1 MIHFRIA
8 REEKMGIHIQRR
20 TLCLIGLISIL
31 SLQGYW
37 NAVTPVEAA
46 NASAASSRTKADI
59 AQILI
64 TTQETIEKDDY
75 VPAEITILSSE
86 SNYFATIFDPAAEIK
101 IRGNS
106 TASLSKLPFNIKLDS
121 AQSVLG
127 MPAGKKWSL
136 LANYIDTSLM
146 RNKLAYDF
154 AEEINLAYS
163 CQSEYVDVWLN
174 GEYNG
179 NYLVVV
185 PVEAGENRVDIDPDD
200 NDFLLEINVGRVE
213 EDVTYI
219 NTGIHRFEINEPEDP
234 TEEQMKWL
242 SEFLIN
248 AERAIKSSD
257 YEQIKKYVD
266 IESFVD
272 FFIIQDLFK
281 NMDANSSSTRFYIK
295 NDILYAGP
303 LWDLDLSAGNVSTHE
318 AYKNYLTYNNWGEY
332 GNQSGNSYEGF
343 WLLQPE
349 TADSIEAV
357 NASWIGNLMKGQVFQ
372 SLVYKRYLELQGKI
386 VNLYSDNTLGENRI
400 DALIKAYGSSFS
412 RDNQRWPVQQSRGS
426 ELYRKNEKTYAE
438 SISFLRNFLK
448 ERNAWL
454 LENMIPENF
463 DVLPP
468 NANNCTQAA
477 TTSATVMVNGKN
489 IAFDAYNIDGNNYF
503 KLRDIAMSVSN
514 SNKKFQVEWDEQL
527 QAINLTSN
535 TSYTPVGG
543 ELSKGDKRPIQCTL
557 STSKVFKDGSQVN
570 LSAYNINGNNYF
582 KLRDVAEI
590 FDIGIIWSA
599 ATKTIEINTEIPY
612 EE

>member
-1 MIHFRIA
+1 
-8 REEKMGIHIQRR
+8 MGIHIQRR